1 MKIYAR
7 QLPPDQCD
15 ASFFFDDD
23 YYREFI
29 SIAGNERCGDMF
41 PDRVNVAKRYCDD
54 MTYDQGPEVIFDKNG
69 KPFSDEAMKRLK
81 DITQDGSLAFSE
93 AEEEFIL
100 EYLSDYHGEP
110 YKKVL
115 IRGCCQ
121 GDWNYLYVPERMS
134 QRDIDFIEA
143 CYFNTGTELIIQDTD
158 HEPACPEEIDGYS
171 MYVPE
176 VLESDIKRVIADE
189 YGISSDD
196 VVLYAFDG
204 YERVPKYREF

>member
-15 ASFFFDDD
+15 PSFCFDDND
-23 YYREFI
+23 YKEFI
-29 SIAGNERCGDMF
+29 SIAGNKRCGDVF
-41 PDRVNVAKRYCDD
+41 PDNVNDAKRYCDD
-54 MTYDQGPEVIFDKNG
+54 MTYDQDPDVIFDKNG

-81 DITQDGSLAFSE
+81 DITQDKHLTWSE
-93 AEEEFIL
+93 AEEKFIL

-110 YKKVL
+110 YRKVL

-121 GDWNYLYVPERMS
+121 GDWNYLYVPESMS

-143 CYFNTGTELIIQDTD
+143 CYFNTGTELIVYDGGG
-158 HEPACPEEIDGYS
+158 EPACPEEIEGYS
-171 MYVPE
+171 MYLPE
-176 VLESDIKRVIADE
+176 VLESDIKRVIANE
-189 YGISSDD
+189 YEISPDD

-204 YERVPKYREF
+204 YERVPKYRMF